1 VFLLKT
7 TLSLGVFKCPNT
19 RFHVL
24 IFFSSVHVASS
35 TFLEKALKSLSVI
48 NTFSFVLP
56 LPDVSVKDLQ
66 VKFLELFLLL
76 S

>member
-1 VFLLKT
+1 MLQGLP
-7 TLSLGVFKCPNT
+7 SGVFKRPKT

-24 IFFSSVHVASS
+24 IFFSSVPVVSA

-56 LPDVSVKDLQ
+56 LPDVSVKDLAS
-66 VKFLELFLLL
+66 KI